1 MRKQGKKFAAARQ
14 LVPDRPHSLEEA
26 VPLLQ
31 QVKFAKFDE
40 TVEIALRL
48 GVDPKHAD
56 QMVRGTVVLPHG
68 LGRTKKVLAIAGTDK
83 QKDAEEAGAD
93 HVGGEELVEKIQGG
107 WMDFDAVVAT
117 PDMMRA
123 VGKLGKV
130 LGPRGLM
137 PNPKTGTVTPDIA
150 KAVREIKAGKVEFR
164 VDKTGI
170 VHAPIG
176 KASFPAQNLVDNA
189 QALVDSVVKA
199 KPAAAKG
206 KYLRSVTL
214 SSTMGPGI
222 SIDTAQVM
230 DTVKH

>member
-1 MRKQGKKFAAARQ
+1 MRKSGKKFAAARQ
-14 LVPDRPHSLEEA
+14 QVPERPQTIEEA
-26 VPLLQ
+26 VPLMQ
-31 QVKFAKFDE
+31 KVKYAKFDE

-68 LGRTKKVLAIAGTDK
+68 LGKSKKVLAIAGADK
-83 QKDAEEAGAD
+83 QREAQEAGAD
-93 HVGGEELVEKIQGG
+93 FVGGDEVVEKIQGG

-170 VHAPIG
+170 IHAPVG
-176 KASFPAQNLVDNA
+176 KISFPAQSLVENA
-189 QALVDSVVKA
+189 HALVESIVKA
-199 KPAAAKG
+199 RPSAAKG
-206 KYLRSVTL
+206 KYLRSVTM

-222 SIDTAQVM
+222 VIDTVAVEAGI
-230 DTVKH
+230 KH